1 MLFPILTFGQ
11 VTTLPHLTEFETNL
25 GDWTNSTFD
34 NFDWTQ
40 TIKSTPSSG
49 TGPQVG
55 PPYGDG
61 GSNGYV
67 FTESSGGNQN
77 AQAWLECEYNLST
90 YTNTQ
95 ITFAYYMYS
104 ANGGVYGP
112 GTLQLDVYDGTS
124 WTFGVWSNNKSSI
137 NWQGAIVDLSAF
149 DGNSQVIL
157 SWTGATTGWQ
167 SDMALD
173 NILVEGDIQKI
184 TSYPYEVDF
193 EDETQHSSTASTTG
207 FTFVESGWSNTQT
220 GDGADWRADAGGTP
234 SVTTGPGDGTS
245 TGQSDHTPGLS
256 TGYYLYFESS
266 SPNYPSINAYLLTPT
281 FDLTSNK
288 HPVMEFWYNMYGSD
302 MGSLTMQASVDGG
315 TTWSSD
321 LFTITGDQGVGW
333 NQKVFDLID
342 YRGETNLVFR
352 FTAVSTTGWFS
363 DICLDNFRVLNMGT
377 SPLDVYGNI
386 DMQSDAFDVSGTT
399 INLVGNSNQSIRSN
413 GYSFSILNV
422 ANSNGITLSDN
433 LVTEKMILLSGVINT
448 NGGMVTVT
456 STLWNAIAGGS
467 SSSFIAGT
475 LRRYISANTNTYA
488 FPIGQ
493 ASGPTN
499 YFKADFI
506 NNNLNLPGATDFV
519 QMDVAAESEIGNDVD
534 GNLLTSEDGT
544 WIYNINENA
553 IWTITPSMGGS
564 FLSGNYGINLYTA
577 NISGLVDNSFTILKR
592 STSST
597 TYADWSTFD
606 TSTEIPLGGENG
618 RTVSSGYAQKTG
630 FTEFSKFGIGNSN
643 ETLPVSLLYF
653 TAEIITNEHVK
664 LRWET
669 VSELNNDRFE
679 IERSSDGIVFNII
692 GIVDGNGNTNESINY
707 SFDDRFPLYGINYYR
722 FRQVDYDGKWEYSNM
737 VAVKLLEETDIP
749 IYIYNLLG
757 QNVWIGVDYLPDGIY
772 ILQYEDGRI
781 ERYRM
786 IKRKYH
792 GTLRLIVL
800 FSIRWP

>member
-61 GSNGYV
+61 GSDGYI

-90 YTNTQ
+90 YANTQ
-95 ITFAYYMYS
+95 ITFAYHMYS
-104 ANGGVYGP
+104 GNGGAYGP

-137 NWQGAIVDLSAF
+137 DWQSAIVDLSAF

-184 TSYPYEVDF
+184 TSYPYEADF
-193 EDETQHSSTASTTG
+193 ETETQHSTVASTTG
-207 FTFVESGWSNTQT
+207 FTFVKSGWRNTT

-234 SVTTGPGDGTS
+234 SVDTGPGGGAP
-245 TGQSDHTPGLS
+245 TGAPDQTPG
-256 TGYYLYFESS
+256 TPDGFYLYYESS
-266 SPNYPSINAYLLTPT
+266 SPNYPAVNAYLLSPV
-281 FDLTSNK
+281 FDLSSNAY
-288 HPVMEFWYNMYGSD
+288 PVMEFWYNMYGAG
-302 MGSLTMQASVDGG
+302 MGSFKMQVSIDGG
-315 TTWSSD
+315 NTWSLD
-321 LFTITGDQGVGW
+321 LMDISGDQGSEW
-333 NQKVFDLID
+333 TQAILDLVN

-352 FTAVSTTGWFS
+352 FEAESAADWNS
-363 DICLDNFRVLNMGT
+363 DIALDNFRVLNMET
-377 SPLDVYGNI
+377 SPLDVYGNLNLS
-386 DMQSDAFDVSGTT
+386 SDAFDVSGTT

-433 LVTEKMILLSGVINT
+433 LVTGKLILLSGVIDA

-456 STLWNAIAGGS
+456 STLWGAIAGGS
-467 SSSFIAGT
+467 SSSFIIGT
-475 LRRYISANTNTYA
+475 LRRNISANTNTYA

-493 ASGPTN
+493 GSGPTN

-506 NNNLNLPGATDFV
+506 NNNLNLPGATDFI
-519 QMDVAAESEIGNDVD
+519 QMSVAAESETGNNVDV
-534 GNLLTSEDGT
+534 NLFTSEDGT
-544 WIYNINENA
+544 WISNINENA
-553 IWTITPSMGGS
+553 IWTISPSMGGS
-564 FLSGNYGINLYTA
+564 FLSGNYGVNLYTA
-577 NISGLVDNSFTILKR
+577 NISGLIDNSFTILKR
-592 STSST
+592 STTST
-597 TYADWSTFD
+597 TYADWATFD
-606 TSTEIPLGGENG
+606 SSTEIPLGGENG
-618 RTVSSGYAQKTG
+618 RTVTSGYSQKTG
-630 FTEFSKFGIGNSN
+630 FTEFSKFGVGNSSDP
-643 ETLPVSLLYF
+643 LPVSLLYF
-653 TAEIITNEHVK
+653 TAEVITNEHVRLK
-664 LRWET
+664 WET
-669 VSELNNDRFE
+669 VSEQNNDRFE
-679 IERSSDGIVFNII
+679 LERSSDGIVFNII

-707 SFDDRFPLYGINYYR
+707 SFDDKFPLYGINYYR

-737 VAVKLLEETDIP
+737 VAVTLLEETDIP

-757 QNVWIGVDYLPDGIY
+757 QNVWIGVEYLPDGIY
-772 ILQYEDGRI
+772 ILQYEDGRV
-781 ERYRM
+781 E
-786 IKRKYH
+786 RKY
-792 GTLRLIVL
+792 IDNN
-800 FSIRWP
+800 IKY

>member
-1 MLFPILTFGQ
+1 MKTITKLLFLILFPILTFGQ
-11 VTTLPHLTEFETNL
+11 VTTLPHLTDFESNF

-40 TIKSTPSSG
+40 TTSSTPSVG
-49 TGPQVG
+49 TGPQSG
-55 PPYGDG
+55 PPYGDA

-67 FTESSGGNQN
+67 FTESSSGNQKSE
-77 AQAWLECEYNLST
+77 AWLECQYNLST

-104 ANGGVYGP
+104 SYGGNYGP

-124 WTFGVWSNNKSSI
+124 WTYNVWSNNISSI
-137 NWQGAIVDLSAF
+137 NWQAAIIDLSAY
-149 DGNSQVIL
+149 DGLPQVIL

-167 SDMALD
+167 SDISLD

-193 EDETQHSSTASTTG
+193 ENEAQHSNTASTTG
-207 FTFVESGWSNTQT
+207 FTFAEPGWSNTQT

-234 SVTTGPGDGTS
+234 SVTTGPGDGSS
-245 TGQSDHTPGLS
+245 TGQSDYNPGLS
-256 TGYYLYFESS
+256 TGFYLYFESS
-266 SPNYPSINAYLLTPT
+266 YPNYPSVDAYLLTPI
-281 FDLTSNK
+281 FDFTTNSY
-288 HPVMEFWYNMYGSD
+288 PVMEFWYNMYGST
-302 MGSLTMQASVDGG
+302 MGSLTMQASIDGG

-333 NQKVFDLID
+333 NQKIFDLID

-352 FTAVSTTGWFS
+352 FTAVSTKDWNS
-363 DICLDNFRVLNMGT
+363 DICLDNFKVLNMET

-386 DMQSDAFDVSGTT
+386 DMQSDAFSVNGTT
-399 INLVGNSNQSIRSN
+399 VNLVGKSAQSIRSN

-519 QMDVAAESEIGNDVD
+519 QMDVAAESEIGNDID

-643 ETLPVSLLYF
+643 EPLPVSLLYF

-722 FRQVDYDGKWEYSNM
+722 FRQVDYDGHWEYSNM

-772 ILQYEDGRI
+772 ILQYEDGRV
-781 ERYRM
+781 E
-786 IKRKYH
+786 RKYIDNNIKH
-792 GTLRLIVL
+792 
-800 FSIRWP
+800 